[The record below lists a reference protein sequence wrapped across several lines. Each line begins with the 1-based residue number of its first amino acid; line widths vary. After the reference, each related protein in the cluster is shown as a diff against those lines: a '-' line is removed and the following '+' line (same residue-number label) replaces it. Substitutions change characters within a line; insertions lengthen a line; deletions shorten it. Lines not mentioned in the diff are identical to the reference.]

1 MRPCEVCGAPT
12 GEKHHI
18 VYRSHGG
25 LDIEVNYAW
34 LCMWHHTYGPD
45 APHRNRETDLRLKL
59 RMQRNLENM
68 LWRETYRTHE
78 IAEIIGIGRRTL
90 ARRMRAVPN
99 VQGNYKREDIIKF
112 LMGGKLYECIGKGH
126 RPGAAVSAE
135 GFRLLDDTGGDSE
148 GNDRS
153 GSKKQRR
160 TFLGH

>member
-1 MRPCEVCGAPT
+1 MRPCEVCGAP
-12 GEKHHI
+12 GQRHHI
-18 VYRSHGG
+18 VFRSHGG
-25 LDIEVNYAW
+25 LDIDVNYAY
-34 LCMWHHTYGPD
+34 LCAWHHTQGPD

-68 LWRETYRTHE
+68 FWRETYRIAE
-78 IAEIIGIGRRTL
+78 IAEIIGTGRRTL

-160 TFLGH
+160 TFLGN